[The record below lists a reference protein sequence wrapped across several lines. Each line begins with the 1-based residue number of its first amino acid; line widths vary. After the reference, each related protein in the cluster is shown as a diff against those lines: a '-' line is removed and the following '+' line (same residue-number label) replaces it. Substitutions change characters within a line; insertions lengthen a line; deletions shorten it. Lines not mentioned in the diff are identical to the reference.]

1 MSALDSYNTRNRYTD
16 YDFKVGK
23 PLMYEVEGKHAN
35 VIVPVVLDL
44 RHDGKP
50 ERFDGLVN
58 VVLQASRDSWKINC
72 VDLDNKVTS

>member
-1 MSALDSYNTRNRYTD
+1 MSDLNSYNTSNRYTD

-23 PLMYEVEGKHAN
+23 PLTTDVKGEHAN

-44 RHDGKP
+44 KHDGKR

-58 VVLQASRDSWKINC
+58 VVQQGSRNSWKITAFIWTT
-72 VDLDNKVTS
+72 K

>member
-1 MSALDSYNTRNRYTD
+1 MSDLDSYNTSNRYTD
-16 YDFKVGK
+16 YDFTVGK
-23 PLMYEVEGKHAN
+23 PLTYEVEGEYAN

-58 VVLQASRDSWKINC
+58 VALQRKRNSWKITAFTWTT
-72 VDLDNKVTS
+72 K

>member
-1 MSALDSYNTRNRYTD
+1 MADLETFNTINKYTA

-23 PLMYEVEGKHAN
+23 PLTQEIDADRAN

-44 RHDGKP
+44 KHSGKT

-58 VVLQASRDSWKINC
+58 VVLQKSHDGWKIAG
-72 VDLDNKVTS
+72 LTWTTKSS